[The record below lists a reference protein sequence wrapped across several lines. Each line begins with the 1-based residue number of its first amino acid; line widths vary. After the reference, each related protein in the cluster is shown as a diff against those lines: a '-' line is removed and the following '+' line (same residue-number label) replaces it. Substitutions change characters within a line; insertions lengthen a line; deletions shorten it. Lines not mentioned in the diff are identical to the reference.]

1 MFNSPTSPKG
11 WHMDSLKTAVIV
23 DDNPPTRTLI
33 LEVLKG
39 IGIKDIVQA
48 INGEDAIAK
57 IRETSPHLV
66 IMDWKMDV
74 MDGLECTQRIRSGIE
89 GIDQKVPIV
98 LLTGMVGADAEK
110 KAYDAGVDLFLEKP
124 FSIKK
129 LHSGIVKILGP
140 A

>member
-1 MFNSPTSPKG
+1 MNKV
-11 WHMDSLKTAVIV
+11 KTAVIV

-33 LEVLKG
+33 FEVLNG

-74 MDGLECTQRIRSGIE
+74 MDGLECTQRIRSGID
-89 GIDQKVPIV
+89 GIDQKIPIV

-110 KAYDAGVDLFLEKP
+110 KAYEAGVDLFLEKP

-129 LHSGIVKILGP
+129 LHSGIIKILGP